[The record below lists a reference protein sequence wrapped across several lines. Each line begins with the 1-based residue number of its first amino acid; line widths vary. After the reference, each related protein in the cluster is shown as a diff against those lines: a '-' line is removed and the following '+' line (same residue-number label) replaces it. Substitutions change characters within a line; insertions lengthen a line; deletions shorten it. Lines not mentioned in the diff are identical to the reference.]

1 MPAHNAVVGAAVAG
15 AIGVAAYTKYQQA
28 QITREEREATE
39 DTLAGVHTLSSAVA
53 HHTAAATHPTPER
66 PRGASPGS
74 QSQRSAR
81 TINPAH
87 YICTAL
93 APLYLAVLHS

>member
-66 PRGASPGS
+66 PRVPRGASPGS
-74 QSQRSAR
+74 QSQTLLRGPREQSILH
-81 TINPAH
+81 TT
-87 YICTAL
+87 Y
-93 APLYLAVLHS
+93 APL